1 MYIPLIITFL
11 LILGI
16 TIFALQNGMSLEV
29 KFLVWGFNT
38 SLIAVIFASAL
49 IGAMIVSAFTLPG
62 IIKKHFREKSL
73 ARQVRELE
81 KKSQELEKQ
90 LTEESEVKGVAF
102 DSEGEVS

>member
-16 TIFALQNGMSLEV
+16 TVFALQNGMPLEV

-49 IGAMIVSAFTLPG
+49 IGAMIVSVFTLPG

-81 KKSQELEKQ
+81 DKSQELEKQ
-90 LTEESEVKGVAF
+90 LTEKGEVKEAAF